1 MIDRFEGFP
10 SEMIDFLWDLRF
22 HNNKEWFDQN
32 RDRYKILLKEPMD
45 QFGREMAARFSS
57 IDPEITAI
65 PVVSRINRD
74 IRFSKDKSPYRDR
87 KWVVFKQDTGNWKEK
102 PVYYFEVR
110 PECYCYGM
118 GFYCCK
124 PETMKRFRQKIDA
137 APSVMEE
144 LIDRYCAQKEFVLDG
159 DIYKKKFQTEYSEK
173 MMDWY
178 QRRSIVLQCEKPLGH
193 NLYNREI
200 LDEVEK
206 GFRFLVPYHRY
217 LISTVS

>member
-1 MIDRFEGFP
+1 
-10 SEMIDFLWDLRF
+10 
-22 HNNKEWFDQN
+22 
-32 RDRYKILLKEPMD
+32 
-45 QFGREMAARFSS
+45 
-57 IDPEITAI
+57 
-65 PVVSRINRD
+65 
-74 IRFSKDKSPYRDR
+74 
-87 KWVVFKQDTGNWKEK
+87 
-102 PVYYFEVR
+102 
-110 PECYCYGM
+110 
-118 GFYCCK
+118 
-124 PETMKRFRQKIDA
+124 MKRFRQKIDA